1 MAEKVILVDAH
12 DNEIGLMEK
21 MEAHRSGDLHRA
33 FSVFVLNSKG
43 ELLLQQR
50 AAEKYHSGTLWT
62 NTCCSHPRQG
72 ESAEEAAHRRL
83 MEEMGFDCP
92 VQKVLE
98 FTYRAELDKGMIEHE
113 YDHLFVG
120 QFDGEPQINPEE
132 VMAWKWVEIDA
143 LAADIETHPEDYTAW
158 FKIIWKQFEAYVKQ
172 QAWR

>member
-1 MAEKVILVDAH
+1 MAEKVILVDAQ
-12 DNEIGLMEK
+12 DNELGLMEK
-21 MEAHRSGDLHRA
+21 MEAHRRGDLHRA

-43 ELLLQQR
+43 ELMLQQR

-83 MEEMGFDCP
+83 EEEMGFDCP
-92 VQKVLE
+92 VEKVLE

-113 YDHLFVG
+113 YDHLFIG
-120 QFDGEPQINPEE
+120 RYDGEPQLNPEE
-132 VMAWKWVEIDA
+132 VMDWKWMDIDS
-143 LAADIETHPEDYTAW
+143 LAKDIETNPHRYTAW

-172 QAWR
+172 QA